1 MAALKFIS
9 KMFPKKLLALLLFTI
24 IAGTSFGQGFLKADG
39 KFIVDENGNE
49 FILRGM
55 GLGGW
60 MLMEGYMMQSSDV
73 ADTQHEFKERLV
85 ELMGVEKT
93 EAFFDAW
100 LANHCTKADID
111 SLAAW
116 GFNSVRLPMHYNLF
130 TLPIEDEPVQGEQ
143 TWLEKGFAMTDSL
156 LSWCASNNIYLIL
169 DLHAAPG
176 GQGYNAAI
184 CDYDPDKPSLWESED
199 NRIKTV
205 ALWGKLAER
214 YSDEPWMGGYD
225 LINEVNWDL
234 PGGVM
239 LRELYEDITEAI
251 RAVDT
256 NHIIFIEGNWFAND
270 FTGLTPPWDDNM
282 SYSFHKYW
290 NYNDNPGSIQWVL
303 DMREQHNVP
312 LWMGES
318 GENSNVWFTDAIH
331 LFEDNNIGWSWWPMK
346 RIETIVGHY
355 SIPFTDGYKNVLSYW
370 RGEAP
375 QPTVDEAYAAMM
387 ELALNTNSANCSYHK
402 DVHDAQ
408 IRQPHTDE
416 LIPFNTHTLPGIV
429 YLSDYDLGKIGHA
442 YWDRD
447 YANYGASTGSF
458 QAWNSGW
465 VYRNDGVD
473 IEANDDPTNSN
484 GFHIG
489 FVAKGE
495 WMKYTIQV
503 EEPGAYTAVARVASE
518 QSGGK
523 FHLELNDEDITSEQ
537 TVSATGGWL
546 NFQDKEITEVLLNE
560 GAHFLSFH
568 IDDDA
573 SFNISSI
580 EFIKTGEIE
589 DITFYSLNG
598 ETGEDEKSVR
608 LFVNHPINPESVNE
622 AESEFQVKVNNE
634 VRSIVSLSMHES
646 QNRTLVLELDHPVLY
661 TDVISVSYTG
671 TAITSATGK
680 ILEQF
685 TELQIRNTL
694 PRRFALPA
702 TIQAEDWDYQEGL
715 SLEETS
721 DTGGGYNFGYT
732 DTGDFAD
739 YRIAINEADEF
750 NLTVRVASTNSNG
763 VLRFVL
769 IDDFYQ
775 VQDDL
780 VIAELNIPGT
790 GGWQSWTSIS
800 AEVSLPKGFYKLRL
814 YIVSPEFNVNWFKLE
829 SKTGIEGAFQGVNT
843 MPLIYP
849 NPVSG
854 DDLFIRFKQQPQDAF
869 RLDFYNVLGNLISA
883 TYYDSSDGTVNVD
896 ISNIPKGVV
905 ILRIH
910 TTKGVY
916 TQKLF
921 VN

>member
-1 MAALKFIS
+1 MATLNITSKIFPVKIPALILFI
-9 KMFPKKLLALLLFTI
+9 F
-24 IAGTSFGQGFLKADG
+24 IAGASFGQGFLKTAG
-39 KFIVDENGNE
+39 KDIVDENGNE
-49 FILRGM
+49 YILRGM

-73 ADTQHEFKERLV
+73 ADTQWEFRERLE

-93 EAFFDAW
+93 DEFFDAW
-100 LANHCTKADID
+100 LDNHATKADID

-130 TLPIEDEPVQGEQ
+130 TLPIEDEPVPGEQ
-143 TWLEKGFAMTDSL
+143 TWLEKGFTMTDSL

-184 CDYDPDKPSLWESED
+184 CDYDPSKPSLWESEE

-205 ALWGKLAER
+205 ALWQKLAER
-214 YSDEPWMGGYD
+214 YSDEPWIGGYD

-282 SYSFHKYW
+282 AYSFHKYW

-318 GENSNVWFTDAIH
+318 GENSNVWFTDAIT

-387 ELALNTNSANCSYHK
+387 ELAMNTNSTNCSYHK

-416 LIPFNTHTLPGIV
+416 IIPFSMHVIPGV
-429 YLSDYDLGKIGHA
+429 VHLSDYDLGPNTKA
-442 YWDRD
+442 YYDTD
-447 YANYGASTGSF
+447 VANYGQSTGEF

-465 VYRNDGVD
+465 AYRNDGVD
-473 IEANDDPTNSN
+473 IEVNNDSINSN

-503 EEPGAYTAVARVASE
+503 TEPGAYSAIARVASE
-518 QSGGK
+518 SAGGQ
-523 FHLELNDEDITSEQ
+523 FHLAINDEDVTAGQS
-537 TVSATGGWL
+537 VSATGGWTAFVDL
-546 NFQDKEITEVLLNE
+546 EIPEVLLNE
-560 GAHFLSFH
+560 GEQVLSFH
-568 IDDDA
+568 IDNNI

-580 EFIKTGEIE
+580 EFVKTGEIE
-589 DITFYSLNG
+589 DIPFYALSG
-598 ETGEDEKSVR
+598 ETAADEMSLKLFANLPVNAETLGSSAQYFQV
-608 LFVNHPINPESVNE
+608 FVNNVPQTVLSV
-622 AESEFQVKVNNE
+622 
-634 VRSIVSLSMHES
+634 SMDEL
-646 QNRTLVLELDHPVLY
+646 QNRTMILELGNPLLY
-661 TDVISVSYTG
+661 TDNISVTYSG
-671 TAITSATGK
+671 TAIGSQSGK
-680 ILEQF
+680 VLGAFSNLE
-685 TELQIRNTL
+685 IRNSL
-694 PRRFALPA
+694 PKRFILPGI
-702 TIQAEDWDYQEGL
+702 IQAEEYTYMEGL
-715 SLEETS
+715 STEETT
-721 DTGGGYNFGYT
+721 DLGGGLNIGYT
-732 DTGDFAD
+732 DAGDFAD
-739 YRIAINEADEF
+739 YLLF
-750 NLTVRVASTNSNG
+750 N
-763 VLRFVL
+763 
-769 IDDFYQ
+769 
-775 VQDDL
+775 QDDNSFRIQL
-780 VIAELNIPGT
+780 RLAAQSNAGSIGFYTVDENMVETELCIVETPVT
-790 GGWQSWTSIS
+790 GGWQTWTT
-800 AEVSLPKGFYKLRL
+800 VSSEFFQLAGGLHSLRMRVLDGGFNL
-814 YIVSPEFNVNWFKLE
+814 NWFE
-829 SKTGIEGAFQGVNT
+829 FEHETGIGSGKNRSDIPE
-843 MPLIYP
+843 IYP
-849 NPVSG
+849 NPASG

-869 RLDFYNVLGNLISA
+869 RLDFYNVSGNLISA
-883 TYYDSSDGTVNVD
+883 TYYESYDGTVNVD

>member
-214 YSDEPWMGGYD
+214 YSDEPWIGGYD

-234 PGGVM
+234 PGGVL

>member
-1 MAALKFIS
+1 MAELNFTSKIFFRKF
-9 KMFPKKLLALLLFTI
+9 LVLFLFI
-24 IAGTSFGQGFLKADG
+24 IFSVISFGQGFLKSDG
-39 KFIVDENGNE
+39 KLIVDENGNE

-85 ELMGVEKT
+85 ELMGEEKT
-93 EAFFDAW
+93 DEFFDAW

-116 GFNSVRLPMHYNLF
+116 GFNSVRLPMHYNLY
-130 TLPIEDEPVQGEQ
+130 TLPIEEEPVPGEQ

-156 LSWCASNNIYLIL
+156 LSWCASNNMYLIL

-205 ALWGKLAER
+205 ALWEKLAER

-239 LRELYEDITEAI
+239 LRELYEDITDAI

-282 SYSFHKYW
+282 AYSFHKYW

-370 RGEAP
+370 RGEVP

-387 ELALNTNSANCSYHK
+387 ELAMNTNSTNCSYHK

-416 LIPFNTHTLPGIV
+416 ILPFSLHSIPGVVH
-429 YLSDYDLGKIGHA
+429 LSDYDLGQNTKA
-442 YWDRD
+442 YYDTD
-447 YANYGASTGSF
+447 VANYAQSTGEF

-473 IEANDDPTNSN
+473 IEANDDSINSN

-489 FVAKGE
+489 YTAKGE

-503 EEPGAYTAVARVASE
+503 AESGAYSAVARIAS
-518 QSGGK
+518 QNNGGE
-523 FHLELNDEDITSEQ
+523 FHLELNDEDITAQQ
-537 TVSATGGWL
+537 TVSASGGWTDFV
-546 NFQDKEITEVLLNE
+546 NMEIPEVIFYE
-560 GAHFLSFH
+560 GDHTLSFH
-568 IDDDA
+568 IDNDA
-573 SFNISSI
+573 SFNISSF
-580 EFIKTGEIE
+580 EFVKTGEVE
-589 DITFYSLNG
+589 EVPFYSLNG
-598 ETGEDEKSVR
+598 ETADDEMSVS
-608 LFVNHPINPESVNE
+608 LFVNLPLDPETLNGA
-622 AESEFQVKVNNE
+622 AEDFQIKINNE
-634 VRSIVSLSMHES
+634 TQSGVILSHDEQHSRSLVLTLPAPLIYTDNISLSYSGTSIAS
-646 QNRTLVLELDHPVLY
+646 QTGKVLEPFSD
-661 TDVISVSYTG
+661 
-671 TAITSATGK
+671 
-680 ILEQF
+680 LE
-685 TELQIRNTL
+685 IRNNLATRFIL
-694 PRRFALPA
+694 PGI
-702 TIQAEDWDYQEGL
+702 IQAEAYSYMEGL
-715 SLEETS
+715 STEETT
-721 DTGGGYNFGYT
+721 DLGGGLNIGYT
-732 DTGDFAD
+732 DAGDFAD
-739 YRIAINEADEF
+739 YLLYNQDDNSFRIQ
-750 NLTVRVASTNSNG
+750 LRVAAQSNTG
-763 VLRFVL
+763 N
-769 IDDFYQ
+769 IGFYS
-775 VQDDL
+775 VDENGEES
-780 VIAELNIPGT
+780 ELCTVETPVT
-790 GGWQSWTSIS
+790 GGWQTWATVPSEFLQLTGGLHTLRMR
-800 AEVSLPKGFYKLRL
+800 VLDGGFNL
-814 YIVSPEFNVNWFKLE
+814 NWFE
-829 SKTGIEGAFQGVNT
+829 FEHETGIGSGKTQADTPE
-843 MPLIYP
+843 IYP

-854 DDLFIRFKQQPQDAF
+854 DDLFIRFKQQPQGAF
-869 RLDFYNVLGNLISA
+869 RLDFYNVLGSLISA
-883 TYYDSSDGTVNVD
+883 TNYESSDGTVNVD
-896 ISNIPKGVV
+896 ISNIPAGVV

-916 TQKLF
+916 TQKLY

>member
-1 MAALKFIS
+1 MTALKFTS
-9 KMFPKKLLALLLFTI
+9 KIFPVKLLTLILFI
-24 IAGTSFGQGFLKADG
+24 SIAGTSFGQGFLKAEG
-39 KFIVDENGNE
+39 KYTVDENGNE
-49 FILRGM
+49 FMLRGM

-85 ELMGVEKT
+85 ELMGEEKT

-130 TLPIEDEPVQGEQ
+130 TLPIEDEPVPGEQ
-143 TWLEKGFAMTDSL
+143 TWLDKGFTMTDSL

-214 YSDEPWMGGYD
+214 YSDEPWIGGYD

-282 SYSFHKYW
+282 AYSFHKYW

-318 GENSNVWFTDAIH
+318 GENSNVWFTDAIS

-375 QPTVDEAYAAMM
+375 QPTVDEAYTAMM
-387 ELALNTNSANCSYHK
+387 ELAVNTNSANCSYHK

-416 LIPFNTHTLPGIV
+416 IIPFSLHVVPGV
-429 YLSDYDLGKIGHA
+429 VHLSDYDLGPHTKA
-442 YWDRD
+442 YYDKD
-447 YANYGASTGSF
+447 VANYAQSTGEF

-465 VYRNDGVD
+465 AYRNDGVD
-473 IEANDDPTNSN
+473 IEANNDTVNSN
-484 GFHIG
+484 GYHIG
-489 FVAKGE
+489 FVAKDE
-495 WMKYTIQV
+495 WMNYTIQV
-503 EEPGAYTAVARVASE
+503 IEPGAYSASVRVASE
-518 QSGGK
+518 STGGQ
-523 FHLELNDEDITSEQ
+523 FHLAINDEDVTSGQ
-537 TVSATGGWL
+537 SVSATGGWT
-546 NFQDKEITEVLLNE
+546 NFVDLEIPEVLLNE
-560 GAHFLSFH
+560 SEQVLSFH
-568 IDDDA
+568 IDNNV

-580 EFIKTGEIE
+580 EFVKTGEIE
-589 DITFYSLNG
+589 DVPFYALNG
-598 ETGEDEKSVR
+598 ETAADEMSIK
-608 LFVNHPINPESVNE
+608 LFANLPVN
-622 AESEFQVKVNNE
+622 AETLSNSAQDFQVLVNN
-634 VRSIVSLSMHES
+634 VAQTVLSVSMDELKT
-646 QNRTLVLELDHPVLY
+646 RTMMLELGNPLRY
-661 TDVISVSYTG
+661 TDNILVSYTG
-671 TAITSATGK
+671 TAIVSQSGK
-680 ILEQF
+680 TLGTFSNLE
-685 TELQIRNTL
+685 IRNSL
-694 PRRFALPA
+694 PKRFILPGI
-702 TIQAEDWDYQEGL
+702 IQAEEYVYMEGL
-715 SLEETS
+715 STEETT
-721 DTGGGYNFGYT
+721 DLGGGHNIGYT
-732 DTGDFAD
+732 DAGDFAD
-739 YRIAINEADEF
+739 YLLFNISEESFRLKLRLAAQSNTGSIGFYTVDE
-750 NLTVRVASTNSNG
+750 NMVET
-763 VLRFVL
+763 
-769 IDDFYQ
+769 
-775 VQDDL
+775 
-780 VIAELNIPGT
+780 ELCIVETPVT
-790 GGWQSWTSIS
+790 GGWQTWTTKPSS
-800 AEVSLPKGFYKLRL
+800 MFQLPQGLHTLRMRVLDGGFNL
-814 YIVSPEFNVNWFKLE
+814 NWFEFEKP
-829 SKTGIEGAFQGVNT
+829 EGVDDGSQGNQNNI
-843 MPLIYP
+843 PRIFP

-854 DDLFIRFKQQPQDAF
+854 DELFIHFDQQPESNYRVAF
-869 RLDFYNVLGNLISA
+869 YTVSGKMIRAIQTTNPKDVML
-883 TYYDSSDGTVNVD
+883 VNVK
-896 ISNIPKGVV
+896 SIPKGII

-910 TTKGVY
+910 NDKQVY
-916 TQKLF
+916 TQKLIRK
-921 VN
+921 

>member
-214 YSDEPWMGGYD
+214 YSDEPWIGGYD